1 MLLLKI
7 AEFTMK
13 AAISQMLLS
22 EKRDGKCIRPN
33 SISTQECFPVVF
45 LTGLGKI

>member
-1 MLLLKI
+1 MLLLQI

-22 EKRDGKCIRPN
+22 EKRDGKC
-33 SISTQECFPVVF
+33 TQECFPVVF
-45 LTGLGKI
+45 ITGLGKI